1 MNLIIVLLQYI
12 TTWSRL
18 HYARKEIEKETRKT
32 TLQARKLLL
41 AHGHGIAQTQTF
53 ELNLKNLIRPAEA
66 DSLTIN
72 T

>member
-1 MNLIIVLLQYI
+1 MFYFNILPHDN
-12 TTWSRL
+12 TWSRL
-18 HYARKEIEKETRKT
+18 HYARKEIEKETRRA

-41 AHGHGIAQTQTF
+41 AHGYGIAQTQTF